1 MKTMKKNLCGAA
13 VVAAGICSGPA
24 LAQVV
29 LYGVYDTGIEYVTNA
44 NAARDSVIRVPH
56 ITGSIPS
63 RLGFRGTEDLGGD
76 LKAIFTLET
85 GFDPGRGAVGQGNRL
100 FGRQAFVGLKNAN
113 GTLRIGRQYSM
124 LSTSLSK
131 ADVIGPSIHSA
142 INNDPY
148 INNAR
153 TDNSI
158 GYLGEF
164 TNFTAGLTY
173 SFGRDTSTAGG
184 AGGSNCPGEVPGNR
198 KACRQVTA
206 MLGYDAASAGVAVA
220 YDIMYGNTGA
230 TNVSGPINPLNNSSY
245 NDERFV
251 YNGYVKFGA
260 AKIGLGLID
269 RKTHAAKETG
279 TQLSFLGVSYPFAN
293 AWVLDS
299 QVSRLKVKRSNDAST
314 LFVVRGAYSFSKRTA
329 VYTSLGFIRNGGAAA
344 IAVDNG
350 GAAGGPGMNQTGV
363 MTGIRHSF

>member
-1 MKTMKKNLCGAA
+1 MNTMKKNLCGAA
-13 VVAAGICSGPA
+13 VVAAGLCSGA
-24 LAQVV
+24 ASAQVV
-29 LYGVYDTGIEYVTNA
+29 LYGVYDTGVEYVTNTT
-44 NAARDSVIRVPH
+44 AARGSAVRMPSL
-56 ITGSIPS
+56 TGSVPS

-76 LKAIFTLET
+76 LKAVFTLENGFAPDT
-85 GFDPGRGAVGQGNRL
+85 GALGQGNRM
-100 FGRQAFVGLKNAN
+100 FGRQAYVGLRNAN
-113 GTLRIGRQYSM
+113 GTLMIGRQYSM

-142 INNDPY
+142 INSDPY

-158 GYLGEF
+158 GYLGAF
-164 TNFTAGLTY
+164 SNFTVGATY
-173 SFGRDTSTAGG
+173 SFGRDTSSAGG
-184 AGGSNCPGEVPGNR
+184 APGSNCPGEVAGNLR
-198 KACRQVTA
+198 ACRQVTA
-206 MLGYDAASAGVAVA
+206 LLGYDTGSVGVATA

-230 TNVSGPINPLNNSSY
+230 TNVSGPANPLISSSY

-251 YNGYVKFGA
+251 FNGYFRLGA
-260 AKIGLGLID
+260 AKIGMGLID

-293 AWVLDS
+293 NWVLDG

-314 LFVVRGAYSFSKRTA
+314 LFVTRGSYNFSKRTA
-329 VYTSLGFIRNGGAAA
+329 VYTSVGYIRNGGAAA
-344 IAVDNG
+344 ISVDNG
-350 GAAGGPGMNQTGV
+350 GAVGAPGMNQTGV

>member
-1 MKTMKKNLCGAA
+1 MNTMKKNLCIAA
-13 VVAAGICSGPA
+13 FIAAGVCSGPA

-29 LYGVYDTGIEYVTNA
+29 LYGVYDTGVEYVTNT
-44 NAARDSVIRVPH
+44 NAAHSSALRVPS

-63 RLGFRGTEDLGGD
+63 RLGVRGTEDISND
-76 LKAIFTLET
+76 LKAVFVLET
-85 GFDPGRGAVGQGNRL
+85 GFAPDLGTVGQGNRL
-100 FGRQAFVGLKNAN
+100 FGRQAFVGLKNEN

-124 LSTSLSK
+124 LSTSLTK

-198 KACRQVTA
+198 RACRQVTA
-206 MLGYDAASAGVAVA
+206 MLGFDAASAGVAFA

-230 TNVSGPINPLNNSSY
+230 TNISGPANPLNNSSY

-251 YNGYVKFGA
+251 YNGYVKFGT
-260 AKIGLGLID
+260 AKVGMGLID

-279 TQLSFLGVSYPFAN
+279 TQLAFLGVSYPLAT
-293 AWVLDS
+293 AWVLDG
-299 QVSRLKVKRSNDAST
+299 QVSRLKVKNSADAST
-314 LFVVRGAYSFSKRTA
+314 LYVVRGAYSLSKRTA
-329 VYTSLGFIRNGGAAA
+329 LYTSVGFMRNGGAAA

-363 MTGIRHSF
+363 MTGIRHTF

>member
-1 MKTMKKNLCGAA
+1 MNTMKKNLCGAA

-29 LYGVYDTGIEYVTNA
+29 VYGVYDTGVEYVTNA
-44 NAARDSVIRVPH
+44 TAAHGSVVRMPN
-56 ITGSIPS
+56 ITGAQPS

-76 LKAIFTLET
+76 LKAVFVLET
-85 GFDPGRGAVGQGNRL
+85 GFDPGNGALGQGSRL
-100 FGRQAFVGLKNAN
+100 FGRQSYVGMKNAN
-113 GTLRIGRQYSM
+113 GTLMLGRQYSL

-148 INNAR
+148 LNAAR

-158 GYLGEF
+158 GYLGKF
-164 TNFTAGLTY
+164 SNFSAGATY

-184 AGGSNCPGEVPGNR
+184 AGGSNCPGEVAGNSR
-198 KACRQVTA
+198 ACRQVTA
-206 MLGYDAASAGVAVA
+206 LLGYDTDSAGVAAA

-230 TNVSGPINPLNNSSY
+230 TNVSGPANPLIKSSY
-245 NDERFV
+245 NDERFGL
-251 YNGYVKFGA
+251 NGYVKFGA
-260 AKIGLGLID
+260 AKIGMGLID

-299 QVSRLKVKRSNDAST
+299 QVSRLKVKNTADAST
-314 LFVVRGAYSFSKRTA
+314 LFVARGTYNFSKRTA
-329 VYTSLGFIRNGGAAA
+329 AYASLGYIRNGGAAA

-350 GAAGGPGMNQTGV
+350 GSVGAPGMNQTGI
-363 MTGIRHSF
+363 MTGMRVSF

>member
-1 MKTMKKNLCGAA
+1 MNTMKKNLCGAA
-13 VVAAGICSGPA
+13 VAVAGICAGPA

-29 LYGVYDTGIEYVTNA
+29 LYGTYDTGVEYVTNA
-44 NAARDSVIRVPH
+44 TAARGSVVRMPN

-76 LKAIFTLET
+76 LKAVFTLET
-85 GFDPGRGAVGQGNRL
+85 GFDPGAGTVGQGNRL
-100 FGRQAFVGLKNAN
+100 FGRQAYVGLRNAN
-113 GTLRIGRQYSM
+113 GTLMMGRQYSM

-131 ADVIGPSIHSA
+131 ADVIGPNIHSA
-142 INNDPY
+142 INTDPY

-158 GYLGEF
+158 GYLGTF
-164 TNFTAGLTY
+164 SNLRVGATY
-173 SFGRDTSTAGG
+173 SFGRDTSAAGG
-184 AGGSNCPGEVPGNR
+184 AGGSNCPGEVAGNR

-206 MLGYDAASAGVAVA
+206 LLGYDTASAGVAAA

-230 TNVSGPINPLNNSSY
+230 TNVSGPANPLNKSSY

-251 YNGYVKFGA
+251 LNGYVMVGA
-260 AKIGLGLID
+260 AKIGLGVID

-293 AWVLDS
+293 NWVLDS
-299 QVSRLKVKRSNDAST
+299 QVSRLKVKSSDDAST
-314 LFVVRGAYSFSKRTA
+314 LFVARGAYSFSKRTA
-329 VYTSLGFIRNGGAAA
+329 VYTSVGFIRNRGAAA
-344 IAVDNG
+344 IPVDNG
-350 GAAGGPGMNQTGV
+350 GAVGAPGMNQTGI
-363 MTGIRHSF
+363 MAGIRHSF